1 MIGENEKELIL
12 KTVEEN
18 AQKSIDKR
26 IVECMLMN
34 ISEIKERGVREFLA
48 FYSNTIGE
56 PPITLTMATVAFIK
70 RLRGEE

>member
-1 MIGENEKELIL
+1 MIDENEKELIL
-12 KTVEEN
+12 KMVEEN

-26 IVECMLMN
+26 ITD
-34 ISEIKERGVREFLA
+34 IKERGVREFLA

-56 PPITLTMATVAFIK
+56 PPITLTMASVAFIK

>member
-1 MIGENEKELIL
+1 MIDEKEKELIL
-12 KTVEEN
+12 KMVEEN

-26 IVECMLMN
+26 I
-34 ISEIKERGVREFLA
+34 SDIKERGVREFLA

-56 PPITLTMATVAFIK
+56 PPITLTMASVAFIK

>member
-12 KTVEEN
+12 KMVEEN

-26 IVECMLMN
+26 

-48 FYSNTIGE
+48 FYSSTIGE
-56 PPITLTMATVAFIK
+56 PPITLTMASVAFIK